1 MINFELWFLA
11 ILNRFSLNRRSVR
24 NKRCMTKTK
33 TIEDKVR
40 EVSHT
45 SFTGPILVSL
55 LQNGHTEARFV
66 PPAGMVRAVNVLL
79 YTPRW
84 TVVYFAI
91 RSREALSEV
100 SWEHFEIQKIWN
112 LNDII
117 KKRMQSISINTCQFY
132 AYHEF

>member
-11 ILNRFSLNRRSVR
+11 ILNWFSLNWRSVR
-24 NKRCMTKTK
+24 NKRCMKKTK

-79 YTPRW
+79 YTARW

-100 SWEHFEIQKIWN
+100 SWEHFEI
-112 LNDII
+112 
-117 KKRMQSISINTCQFY
+117 KKNMKFKWSFLKQGCNQFLWQ
-132 AYHEF
+132 